1 LLGGGELFFVG
12 GGFVVVVRGGGVE
25 VVVGVVTF
33 GHVSVMFS
41 TPGGSFRVDGGTPG
55 GRW

>member
-12 GGFVVVVRGGGVE
+12 GGLLLLVRGGGVE

-33 GHVSVMFS
+33 GHVSEMLA
-41 TPGGSFRVDGGTPG
+41 TPGGRFKVEGDTPG